1 MMAEKDKNI
10 SSQSVSNPY
19 IEHKAHQ
26 DDRYLNQ
33 AVAKYNWQVAWRIT
47 AGLLA
52 ISMGF
57 NGYYMMQ
64 SKFIPIPIGVDQLGH
79 VVVVGPTD
87 ESRPVDS
94 KRILRAE
101 LIQWIEDSR
110 MIVGDH
116 LAQKRLMSR
125 VYARVVDGSPAKSV
139 LDAYYQERKPFVTAS
154 TETVAA
160 EVTLA
165 LPTSE
170 NTSQIEWTETWRNLV
185 GEVTR
190 RERWKAVLT
199 FKVSP
204 LDTEAGIRANPAGFF
219 VTAFTWSKQI

>member
-1 MMAEKDKNI
+1 MPSKT
-10 SSQSVSNPY
+10 VSNPY
-19 IEHKAHQ
+19 IEHKQEQ

-57 NGYYMMQ
+57 NGYYMLQ
-64 SKFIPIPIGVDQLGH
+64 SKFIPIPIAVDEIGH
-79 VVVVGPTD
+79 MVVVGPAD
-87 ESRPVDS
+87 KDHPIDN
-94 KRILRAE
+94 KRVLRAE
-101 LIQWIEDSR
+101 MIQWIEDAR

-116 LAQKRLMSR
+116 LAQKHFMRR
-125 VYARVVDGSPAKSV
+125 VYARVIDGSQAKNA
-139 LDAYYQERKPFVTAS
+139 LDAYYEERKPFKTAA
-154 TETVAA
+154 TETVSA

-170 NTSQIEWTETWRNLV
+170 NTSQIEWTETWRNLA
-185 GEVTR
+185 GEVIR
-190 RERWKAVLT
+190 RERWKAILT

-204 LDTEAGIRANPAGFF
+204 LDTEEGIRANPAGFF